1 MTTRTKD
8 RKKSTDRERTDNL
21 PPKVDQVVRQPYLT
35 FNTIAVLGV
44 SGGIILTLAASG
56 LPGIVSAVM
65 DGEKGALNLVLNLT
79 TALTCGSLS
88 VALLAQMA
96 KNASRE
102 EDTNTSQKRS
112 RNQLAFLNDAVKQ
125 LQGQIGS
132 LSDRIEL
139 EFETNEM
146 GTHKCENTPKLWDGL
161 EPGSKLSSFGAS
173 GDKDIELAPNS
184 CGEKC
189 IIGYVDRLATQLP
202 RYMGRTKL
210 SEINYIYVS
219 PSAEADG
226 KIRLSRAMMRKLCQ
240 YRAIMHVA
248 EQNGLADH
256 LDFSMVRF
264 FICEGDVGPSQASF
278 VGIRCPH
285 KADSAP
291 IPFAYR
297 YQVPI
302 ITERELILHDRRVEV
317 TFDPAEVIRRS
328 NELEAYMSMAC
339 RRVSLNEALEM
350 FGPLLPQVGDFD
362 TKLSVAKIIELGG
375 DTTEIS
381 AETTIEEGFN
391 MVEDF
396 GDGSFQIYR

>member
-8 RKKSTDRERTDNL
+8 RKKSIDREKTDNL
-21 PPKVDQVVRQPYLT
+21 PTKIAPVVQQPYLG
-35 FNTIAVLGV
+35 FNAIALLGV
-44 SGGIILTLAASG
+44 SGGIVLTLAASG

-88 VALLAQMA
+88 LALLAQMS

-102 EDTNTSQKRS
+102 QDIDASQKRS
-112 RNQLAFLNDAVKQ
+112 RNQLVFLNDAIKQ
-125 LQGQIGS
+125 LQNQIGS

-146 GTHKCENTPKLWDGL
+146 GTHRCENTPKLWGGL

-184 CGEKC
+184 CGEQC
-189 IIGYVDRLATQLP
+189 IIGYTDRLATQLP

-210 SEINYIYVS
+210 GEINYIYVS
-219 PSAEADG
+219 PSAAANG

-278 VGIRCPH
+278 VGVRCPN
-285 KADSAP
+285 KADNAP

-317 TFDPAEVIRRS
+317 TFDPIEVTRRS

-339 RRVSLNEALEM
+339 RRVSLTEALEM
-350 FGPLLPQVGDFD
+350 FGPMLPQVGNFD
-362 TKLSVAKIIELGG
+362 AKLSAAKIIELGG
-375 DTTEIS
+375 DAAEIS
-381 AETTIEEGFN
+381 VETTIEEYN